1 MTRCLVGAAIAVVL
15 IPTALPVRAQA
26 PAICAERQ
34 AIAESLERGYAETLV
49 AKGLTAGGMLIEVFA
64 APSGSFTVLAT
75 RPDGLACVL
84 STGEGWEGAAGIRP
98 GRSA

>member
-1 MTRCLVGAAIAVVL
+1 MTRCLVGAAIAVAL
-15 IPTALPVRAQA
+15 ILTALPARAQV

-34 AIAESLERGYAETLV
+34 EIAENLERDYAETPV
-49 AKGLTAGGMLIEVFA
+49 ARGLAAGGLLIEVFA

-84 STGEGWEGAAGIRP
+84 ATGEGWEGAGAWP
-98 GRSA
+98 GRPA